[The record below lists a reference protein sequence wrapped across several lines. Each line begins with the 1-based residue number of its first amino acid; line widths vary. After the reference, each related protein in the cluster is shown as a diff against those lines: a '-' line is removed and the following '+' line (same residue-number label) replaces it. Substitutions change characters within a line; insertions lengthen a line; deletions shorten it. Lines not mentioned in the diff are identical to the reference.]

1 MGFLMLYLLDIILV
15 THSESVS
22 EDELIALLPSIQSIS
37 GAVSVS
43 KELSKQTNAL
53 YLRLYMRF
61 KNRAN
66 VSCLRLGPIASFIE
80 YYMD

>member
-1 MGFLMLYLLDIILV
+1 MGYLIIALLDLILV

-22 EDELIALLPSIQSIS
+22 EDELTALLPAIQSIS
-37 GAVSVS
+37 QAVAAS
-43 KELSKQTNAL
+43 KELYKQTNAF

-66 VSCLRLGPIASFIE
+66 VGCLRLGPIASFIE